1 MNLGLICINT
11 IFLVRYMLGSGTDE
25 YHRAGVPEM
34 RA

>member
-11 IFLVRYMLGSGTDE
+11 IFLVRYMLGSGSD
-25 YHRAGVPEM
+25 RAGVPEM